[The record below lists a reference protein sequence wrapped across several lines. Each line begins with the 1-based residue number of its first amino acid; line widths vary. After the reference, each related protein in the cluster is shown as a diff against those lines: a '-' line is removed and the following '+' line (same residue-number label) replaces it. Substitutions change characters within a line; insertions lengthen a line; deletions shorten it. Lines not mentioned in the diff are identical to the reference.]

1 MENIF
6 LRYSEVVERSP
17 MLLTHVCRLWR
28 QVALSSG
35 RLWRNIIL
43 SPPERAKHHMKLSQ
57 GCLLRVAWFKW
68 TYKIK
73 TPPDFSWIQPYS
85 PRFEELLLVHQPD
98 SIAAVLDSLGP
109 LPQLLN
115 LTIIAPEDN
124 PFHHSLSI
132 SFSQAKL
139 ISVDMPSLQI
149 LVLTQDDPILP
160 SLIITL
166 HFVSLRRDTG
176 RPLKHIKLDN
186 CKYTEGDLAALQT
199 VAYDALEV
207 NCLG

>member
-1 MENIF
+1 MEALPFDVMENIF
-6 LRYSEVVERSP
+6 LRYSEVVGRSP

-68 TYKIK
+68 TYRIK

-124 PFHHSLSI
+124 LFHHSLSI

-149 LVLTQDDPILP
+149 LVLTYVCVLSCIRPQAEILAFILLGVFTYVCNI
-160 SLIITL
+160 SWT
-166 HFVSLRRDTG
+166 FFG
-176 RPLKHIKLDN
+176 
-186 CKYTEGDLAALQT
+186 T
-199 VAYDALEV
+199 VAYF
-207 NCLG
+207 